1 MPTKTAVDVT
11 GDAALAAGR
20 LCANA
25 ADRFFKA
32 RAAYET
38 ARADYDAACVVFDA
52 ARADYVDA
60 CVDAGLW
67 IEAVKVE
74 LCVPPEE

>member
-11 GDAALAAGR
+11 GDAALDAAR

-38 ARADYDAACVVFDA
+38 ARAVYDAARADYDAACV
-52 ARADYVDA
+52 
-60 CVDAGLW
+60 DAGRWLSG
-67 IEAVKVE
+67 AANHSTRS
-74 LCVPPEE
+74 